1 MNSQLFSSTHVL
13 EALRCTQEE
22 DIKVAPNAPVFL
34 AAVLEHVTHHVLR
47 IAGEK
52 TTKDWDS
59 EKRKRESADQSLGG
73 KRIRKHHL
81 EDSFVSD
88 SELRSLATEVE
99 SSKSQIFI
107 SSTEGT
113 KNSLLKVKLDAP
125 SGILPFED
133 SGRLDQGTSN
143 QSTPSFENGD
153 RYLSQSR
160 DDKLAPTALFSGLLI
175 CTMGLPGSQKAA
187 IMNGLKTYIDNLT
200 KKKLSVH
207 IKKTMRNENLF
218 QAKLKSPKEISFAWH
233 TYVLTSCI
241 KTVEECCDMHT
252 FERNLL
258 YITDSC
264 PIECFSQTLADFSV
278 GNLTKNQLEA
288 YHNFFLDSIEVSK
301 SCHMNVGKN
310 NISRGVII
318 LYIARNPVVCR
329 RNILQTKNNSI
340 QNADCIKQLESIYSR
355 HLEVLSQQ
363 CAYKRNVLVV
373 SQRMLLDYKTI
384 YNKLADARSGKI
396 NLPVVTFKD
405 CITIQNFNSE
415 IHCKKKPWLH
425 PSQMVVYN
433 SDEMIFESYNDLCK
447 GQWIYGDTNANGE
460 IEPIYDCE
468 TVYVYKQYWIIRS
481 LYMVDVIF
489 EHMSRGQNIVVYS
502 RV

>member
-1 MNSQLFSSTHVL
+1 MLGKKPQKTGIV
-13 EALRCTQEE
+13 
-22 DIKVAPNAPVFL
+22 KK
-34 AAVLEHVTHHVLR
+34 
-47 IAGEK
+47 EK
-52 TTKDWDS
+52 
-59 EKRKRESADQSLGG
+59 EKLLINRWGG

-113 KNSLLKVKLDAP
+113 KKSLLKVKLDAP
-125 SGILPFED
+125 LDILPLEN
-133 SGRLDQGTSN
+133 SCRLDKGTSN
-143 QSTPSFENGD
+143 QSIPSFENGD

-160 DDKLAPTALFSGLLI
+160 DKLAPTALFSDLLI
-175 CTMGLPGSQKAA
+175 CTMGLPGSQKTA
-187 IMNGLKTYIDNLT
+187 IMDELKTYIDNLT
-200 KKKLSVH
+200 KKKLSVR
-207 IKKTMRNENLF
+207 IKKTIRNENLF
-218 QAKLKSPKEISFAWH
+218 EAKLKSPKEISFAWH
-233 TYVLTSCI
+233 TYILTSCI
-241 KTVEECCDMHT
+241 KTLEECCDMHS

-258 YITDSC
+258 CITDSC

-278 GNLTKNQLEA
+278 GNLTKKQLEA
-288 YHNFFLDSIEVSK
+288 YHKFFLDSIEVSK
-301 SCHMNVGKN
+301 SCHMDVGKN
-310 NISRGVII
+310 TISRGVII
-318 LYIARNPVVCR
+318 LYIARNPVACR
-329 RNILQTKNNSI
+329 RNILRTKNNSI
-340 QNADCIKQLESIYSR
+340 QNADCINQLESMYSR

-373 SQRMLLDYKTI
+373 SQRMLLDYHTI
-384 YNKLADARSGKI
+384 YSKLADARSGKI
-396 NLPVVTFKD
+396 NLPVVAFKD
-405 CITIQNFNSE
+405 CISIQKFDSE

-425 PSQMVVYN
+425 PSQIVVYN

-447 GQWIYGDTNANGE
+447 GQWIYGDINANGE

-468 TVYVYKQYWIIRS
+468 TVYVDKQYWIIRS